1 MHDHIFRHG
10 VAQKGERRGT
20 RVDQRWPAV
29 AVRLCKLQCESTGEK
44 IGRCLPGP
52 LTEIGQ
58 QSRSIASAS
67 GRSVLT
73 RPLPLLPPPCTSLA
87 LYKRPAGRPAAASM
101 PPPSFSRPTLASFSP
116 CRRTSALRLFLGDVV
131 RGSPAG
137 HRSHAGDRVRTYVLA
152 GSLCVRQS
160 IALVRLS
167 SIISRSRAAEL
178 SELCLHA
185 DAAESSRETS
195 RQPHPADNPRASY
208 YYGHRYIPP

>member
-1 MHDHIFRHG
+1 LLAAHFVIFKQIFFFLG
-10 VAQKGERRGT
+10 FSLDKEGFADSFFTVS
-20 RVDQRWPAV
+20 
-29 AVRLCKLQCESTGEK
+29 L
-44 IGRCLPGP
+44 LP
-52 LTEIGQ
+52 
-58 QSRSIASAS
+58 SATLGKALFQTLGKECVS
-67 GRSVLT
+67 SSVLT

-87 LYKRPAGRPAAASM
+87 LYKRTAGRPAAASM
-101 PPPSFSRPTLASFSP
+101 PSFSRPTLASFSP